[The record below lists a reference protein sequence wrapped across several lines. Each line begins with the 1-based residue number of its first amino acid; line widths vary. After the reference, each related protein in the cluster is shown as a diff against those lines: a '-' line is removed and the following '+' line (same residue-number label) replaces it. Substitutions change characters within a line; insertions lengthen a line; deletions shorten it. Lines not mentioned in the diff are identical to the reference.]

1 MHTSGRQR
9 QQNPSFLEAAA
20 SVSRADRAAVPLG
33 EVLVIGSEKNRQKSA
48 LFTKALYSLHIKCTY
63 QYRMGAGGRINTCK
77 YAATPTSVRNRTA
90 KQFSG
95 FTPRTKT

>member
-48 LFTKALYSLHIKCTY
+48 LFTKALYISSAH
-63 QYRMGAGGRINTCK
+63 INTVWGRGDGSIRVN
-77 YAATPTSVRNRTA
+77 TQPL
-90 KQFSG
+90 
-95 FTPRTKT
+95 PPL